1 MIKAARLGGLHSSAR
16 LSNCTHLSTPHG
28 ASSVLLLL
36 FLGPFQLLLGH
47 EHCWWFFRGALPRP
61 VWTASLVAYK
71 LEMAGLLQG
80 TKDLRVQRAVCSA
93 QHLRPL
99 CTVSSG
105 QTSAITVLTVYLA
118 CCHLSWGRCCCHLR
132 SPGLQSPVR
141 CSGAQLPPT
150 PPTAQQSRW
159 RRTTAACSHRD
170 WPGRSTHWRARCLCS
185 APAAAE
191 AKQQQ
196 HLFSSRGPVL
206 HSEQCTPTLT
216 ARMRAPALPLRPQ
229 HPIALLSVHQG
240 PTWTGQCPLSHLQSV
255 CYTSKYA
262 TAKTRPASQREPAQ
276 SARHWSSRYS
286 GQAGAQ
292 NCDGPKSLAPPCFS
306 GSIQQLGH
314 LSDFQGPPVIWYA
327 DSTLLHTR
335 SSGLCAPD
343 CDAAHDSTFDRLPKN
358 RLCHKARL
366 AASNLPGH
374 SSVPAW
380 SPTHPSVPTRR
391 QTSRAHRPQDPLTRT
406 ASQQ

>member
-61 VWTASLVAYK
+61 LWTAPMVAYK

-80 TKDLRVQRAVCSA
+80 TKDFRVQRAVCSA

-105 QTSAITVLTVYLA
+105 QTSAITVLTLYLA

-141 CSGAQLPPT
+141 CSGAQHPPT

-170 WPGRSTHWRARCLCS
+170 RPGRQHIGEQDAFAQRLPLQRPSS
-185 APAAAE
+185 NSIFSPPE
-191 AKQQQ
+191 A
-196 HLFSSRGPVL
+196 LF
-206 HSEQCTPTLT
+206 CTPSN
-216 ARMRAPALPLRPQ
+216 APQLSPL
-229 HPIALLSVHQG
+229 
-240 PTWTGQCPLSHLQSV
+240 
-255 CYTSKYA
+255 K
-262 TAKTRPASQREPAQ
+262 
-276 SARHWSSRYS
+276 
-286 GQAGAQ
+286 
-292 NCDGPKSLAPPCFS
+292 
-306 GSIQQLGH
+306 
-314 LSDFQGPPVIWYA
+314 
-327 DSTLLHTR
+327 
-335 SSGLCAPD
+335 
-343 CDAAHDSTFDRLPKN
+343 
-358 RLCHKARL
+358 
-366 AASNLPGH
+366 
-374 SSVPAW
+374 
-380 SPTHPSVPTRR
+380 
-391 QTSRAHRPQDPLTRT
+391 
-406 ASQQ
+406 